1 MRLPNKRIQMEKNP
15 NTNTRKKLTNSTG
28 EQGFTLV
35 ELIIAMLIFLIV
47 TGSIYGM
54 LQVAQRSRSIVN
66 QQTQLNKNVRF
77 ALNLLGRDTYN
88 AGFGYPLKSSVILP
102 NNRIS
107 PLLGIPNDSDA
118 TRDTLPPIIAG
129 NNITLNTFTGAGGAL
144 TDQVTF
150 LFKDPSFNLTGAP
163 GQEVSQSLNI
173 NAATTTSGIDEI
185 VPVTGS
191 NSVCRVNDIY
201 LITGNTGST
210 IGLATGLNG
219 TDKVQFA
226 NADVLGFNQTG
237 AGNPLRSITTPATM
251 LRVRMVTYFVSADG
265 TLMRRE
271 YANTTPVTP
280 AVAFVDEPLVY
291 GVENFQIQYVMDD
304 GSISNNPS
312 AGPNGVPGDAD
323 DKQSELEAI
332 RQIRFTVTVA
342 TTDVNQSGSETAVWH
357 CANDSFRSDDF
368 RPLQIPARNS
378 CTHSMSSNLYDHD
391 PRNEKFPHKAIGHNS
406 LFCRFCQSLQRLRY
420 LSGLL
425 YLVT

>member
-1 MRLPNKRIQMEKNP
+1 MEN
-15 NTNTRKKLTNSTG
+15 NSSADNG
-28 EQGFTLV
+28 ERFADSTKEAGFTLV
-35 ELIIAMLIFLIV
+35 ELILAMLVFLIV

-66 QQTQLNKNVRF
+66 QQTQLNKNVRL
-77 ALNLLGRDTYN
+77 ALNLIGRDTYN

-129 NNITLNTFTGAGGAL
+129 NNITLNTFTGSGGAL

-150 LFKDPSFNLTGAP
+150 LYKDPTFNLVGAA
-163 GQEVSQSLNI
+163 GTEVSQSLNI

-185 VPVTGS
+185 VPVSGS
-191 NSVCRVNDIY
+191 NSVCRANDIY

-210 IGLATGLNG
+210 IGLATALSG

-226 NADVLGFNQTG
+226 NSDALGFNQTG

-251 LRVRMVTYFVSADG
+251 LRVRMLTYLVTADG
-265 TLMRRE
+265 TLVRRE
-271 YANTTPVTP
+271 YGNAPVADP
-280 AVAFVDEPLVY
+280 PVAFTDEPLVY

-312 AGPNGVPGDAD
+312 AGPNGIPGDAD
-323 DKQSELEAI
+323 DKQSELEAV
-332 RQIRFTVTVA
+332 RQIRFTITVA
-342 TTDVNQSGSETAVWH
+342 TTEVNQQGQRHRISMTSTF
-357 CANDSFRSDDF
+357 ST
-368 RPLQIPARNS
+368 RN
-378 CTHSMSSNLYDHD
+378 LGYD
-391 PRNEKFPHKAIGHNS
+391 AS
-406 LFCRFCQSLQRLRY
+406 
-420 LSGLL
+420 
-425 YLVT
+425 